1 VRLKSY
7 VRNRAR
13 PEGSMAEGYVA
24 EECMT
29 FCSRYFEGVETPF
42 NRGQRNDENIP
53 GKEKYL
59 LNSSG
64 RALGKVECVELDD
77 KSLAQAHRYVLLN
90 HEKIQP
96 YRE

>member
-1 VRLKSY
+1 MRLKSY
-7 VRNRAR
+7 VRSRAR

-24 EECMT
+24 EECIT
-29 FCSRYFEGVETPF
+29 FCSRYFEGVQTPF
-42 NRGQRNDENIP
+42 NHGQQNDENIL
-53 GKEKYL
+53 GKRKYL
-59 LNSSG
+59 LNSSN

>member
-1 VRLKSY
+1 MV
-7 VRNRAR
+7 
-13 PEGSMAEGYVA
+13 EGYVA
-24 EECMT
+24 EECIT
-29 FCSRYFEGVETPF
+29 FCLRYFEGVETQF
-42 NRGQRNDENIP
+42 SRGQRNDENIP

-77 KSLAQAHRYVLLN
+77 KSLAQVHHYVLLN